1 MSTYETKIVEKR
13 KQILDTTDV
22 LHPSLSLLFTW
33 TGEGE
38 KRRREEE
45 KERKRSLLD
54 VRVVLPSAILLNKM
68 QTKSTS
74 DSSCACLV
82 SLSNKRKKSRNRMKH
97 FFIPFGEK
105 DLLFRTASLLTKKER
120 KKTERNLCLPQVEG

>member
-1 MSTYETKIVEKR
+1 MRKR
-13 KQILDTTDV
+13 KR
-22 LHPSLSLLFTW
+22 
-33 TGEGE
+33 EGE
-38 KRRREEE
+38 KKRIRERE
-45 KERKRSLLD
+45 KEIITECKGC
-54 VRVVLPSAILLNKM
+54 PSFAILLNKI